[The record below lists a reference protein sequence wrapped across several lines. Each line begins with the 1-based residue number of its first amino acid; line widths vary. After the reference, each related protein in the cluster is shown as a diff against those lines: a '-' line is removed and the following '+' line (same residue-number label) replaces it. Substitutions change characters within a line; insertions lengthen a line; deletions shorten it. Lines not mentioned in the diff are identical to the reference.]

1 MDPSMIVMLLAGLTV
16 AGLIAGVGMLVGAGS
31 NKALAERRLE
41 EAIRGRAM
49 APAPKSAREAANA
62 SVIKAPAIDR
72 KSPWT
77 QYIPNV
83 ENFSLLYEQA
93 AMTLDFNRFVLVV
106 AAMAAFP
113 VVLVGLLHFAGLNV
127 LPWYVVPIM
136 SAVFGMIPFAY
147 LVHRKNSRISKFTA
161 AMPEALELT
170 ARALR
175 AGHGLGAG
183 LKMVGDEMTGPIAE
197 EFNRVFEEQNLG
209 IPMEE
214 ALRGLA
220 QRIPTM
226 DVRFFVTAVVI
237 QRSAGGDL
245 GELLDKI
252 GRIIRQR
259 FEIKGQV
266 AALTGEGR
274 LSGAVL
280 LAMPPGLLAYLFLT
294 NPGYIMPLFTEP
306 NMGRPMVIAAAV
318 MQVLG
323 AIAIKKIVDIK
334 I

>member
-16 AGLIAGVGMLVGAGS
+16 AALVAGVGLLVGAGS

-41 EAIRGRAM
+41 EAIRGRAVS
-49 APAPKSAREAANA
+49 APSKAAA
-62 SVIKAPAIDR
+62 AGSGSVIKAPTIDR
-72 KSPWT
+72 KSAWA

-93 AMTLDFNRFVLVV
+93 AMTLDFDRFVMLVIGL
-106 AAMAAFP
+106 AAFP
-113 VVLVGLLHFAGLNV
+113 VVLTLLLVSVGLPT
-127 LPWYVVPIM
+127 LPWYVVPVM
-136 SAVFGMIPFAY
+136 SIVFGLIPFAY
-147 LVHRKNSRISKFTA
+147 LVHRKNSRIGKFTA

-197 EFNRVFEEQNLG
+197 EFTRIFEEQNLG

-214 ALRGLA
+214 ALRALA

-226 DVRFFVTAVVI
+226 DVRFFVTAIVI
-237 QRSAGGDL
+237 QRAAGGDL

-274 LSGAVL
+274 LSGGVL
-280 LAMPPGLLAYLFLT
+280 LIMPPALLAYLFFT
-294 NPGYIMPLFTEP
+294 NPTYVMPLFTDTDL
-306 NMGRPMVIAAAV
+306 GRPMIIAATV